1 MDPTGSEQLK
11 RWGGRLLLVLL
22 LAGAGWLIYWAS
34 TQTMGVR
41 KPATPPTLVAVMPP
55 PPPPPPEPPKT
66 EEPPPE
72 PDKQVPTD
80 QPKPLDAPAPT
91 PQLTISGPAQAGGD
105 AFGIQAGTGGGMTLG
120 GTPGGTGVGN
130 GPVAGGFGES
140 SYRRLMAAEIQ
151 QAVQSDEK
159 LSKLIFQAEIAV
171 ALDAGGRLTTASILK
186 SSGDP
191 TLDRSLIA
199 AVQRVGRVSEPPP
212 AGFRFPQQVRVRGRR
227 AA

>member
-1 MDPTGSEQLK
+1 MEPQQNEQLK

-22 LAGAGWLIYWAS
+22 LVGVGGLIYRAS
-34 TQTMGVR
+34 TQTMGVH
-41 KPATPPTLVAVMPP
+41 KAATPPTLVAVMPP
-55 PPPPPPEPPKT
+55 PPPPPPEPPKP

-80 QPKPLDAPAPT
+80 QPKPADAPAPT

-105 AFGIQAGTGGGMTLG
+105 AFGIQAGTGGGMSLG
-120 GTPGGTGVGN
+120 GTPGGTGVGS

-140 SYRRLMAAEIQ
+140 AYRRLMAAEIQ
-151 QAVQSDEK
+151 QAVQSDER
-159 LSKLIFQAEIAV
+159 LSKLVFQAEIAI
-171 ALDAGGRLTTASILK
+171 ALDSGGRLTTASILK
-186 SSGDP
+186 SSGDAN
-191 TLDRSLIA
+191 LDRNLIA

-212 AGFRFPQQVRVRGRR
+212 AGLRFPQQVRVRGRR